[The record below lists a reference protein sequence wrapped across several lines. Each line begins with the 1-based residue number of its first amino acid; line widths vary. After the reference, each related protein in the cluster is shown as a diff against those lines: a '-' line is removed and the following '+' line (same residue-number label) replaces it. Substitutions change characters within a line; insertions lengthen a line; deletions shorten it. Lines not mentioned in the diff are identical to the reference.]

1 MILQRVERMKGLLA
15 RQLRPELRHSKG
27 LSLTN
32 SVVVALILL
41 GTLATILETEASIR
55 ALANDFFNY
64 LELFLFAF
72 FLIEYIARIYSAD
85 YPLPNGE
92 RQSRLRYATSFWSLL
107 DLVVLLSFVITF
119 TGAAL
124 FYLRLARLLRI
135 VRIAR
140 LGRFSE
146 AIDLVIEAVSARKME
161 IMFTMFIAF
170 VFMIIG
176 AAMLY
181 LVEAPHQPEAFGSIP
196 RALWWSVATLTTVG
210 YGDIIPVTAFGKVA
224 AGFTAI
230 FGVGLVAMPAGI
242 LAAAFSEAIQKR
254 NQKKADE
261 AAAEKLG

>member
-1 MILQRVERMKGLLA
+1 MKGFLA
-15 RQLRPELRHSKG
+15 RQLRPELRHKKG
-27 LSLTN
+27 LSVTN
-32 SVVVALILL
+32 AVVVSLILL
-41 GTLATILETEASIR
+41 GTLATILETEASVR
-55 ALANDFFNY
+55 DLAPGLFIYF
-64 LELFLFAF
+64 EIFLFAF
-72 FLIEYIARIYSAD
+72 FLLEYIARIYSAD

-92 RQSRLRYATSFWSLL
+92 CQSRLKYARSFWSLL
-107 DLVVLLSFVITF
+107 DLIVLLSFVVTF

-146 AIDLVIEAVSARKME
+146 AMDLVIEAVSARKME
-161 IMFTMFIAF
+161 ILFTMFIAL

-181 LVEAPHQPEAFGSIP
+181 LVEAPHQPEVFGSIP

-210 YGDIIPVTAFGKVA
+210 YGDVIPVTAFGKFA
-224 AGFTAI
+224 AGITAI

-254 NQKKADE
+254 NKKKNDDA
-261 AAAEKLG
+261 GV